1 MQDPFSIAKFYRDKA
16 NECLRRAA
24 SHDVELGLRLQYER
38 LAQCYSDFAEAE
50 ERDARKKLGRK
61 AGDPDEPSE
70 SPPLN

>member
-24 SHDVELGLRLQYER
+24 SHEIELGLRLQYER

-50 ERDARKKLGRK
+50 ERHAKKKLGLTENHS
-61 AGDPDEPSE
+61 GEGSE
-70 SPPLN
+70 SPS